1 MKTLRLLLGDQLNPE
16 HSWFKTVREDV
27 VYVMA
32 EMRQETDYAPHHIQ
46 KVVAFFAA
54 MRHFAKE
61 RIADGHRVRYYELT
75 DPENPQTLPE
85 LVKKMLGEEGCESF
99 EYLLPDEYRLDQ
111 QLKTLCQDL
120 EIPARSY
127 DTEHFYTT
135 RDALAVHFEGKKQ
148 LVMESFYRMMRK
160 KHGILYKDGAP
171 TGGTWNY
178 DAQNRKKWKGSPAI
192 PEVTQPHQEDLGPI
206 LRQIQES
213 GIRTIGQIDLQNFHW
228 TITTREART
237 LLAEF
242 CERLLPYFG
251 DYQDAMHTDEKN
263 LFHSRLSFAMNC
275 KLISPREVVETV
287 ETYYYNH
294 PDTIHISQA
303 EGFIRQILG
312 WREYMRGIYWKEMPA
327 YARGNFLE
335 NKNPLPAF
343 YWTGQT
349 QMNCLK
355 QAITQSLEDA
365 HAHHI
370 QRLMI
375 TGNFAL
381 LTQVDPDAVDQWYLG
396 IYPDAIEWVQLPNT
410 RGMSQFADGG
420 IVGTKPYISS
430 ANYIRKMSNYCET
443 CAYNPD
449 HKTGERACP
458 FNALYWNFLDAKK
471 EQLRANPRMGMMYR
485 LLEKKDK
492 SEMDALKE
500 RAAAIIA
507 NPDAF

>member
-1 MKTLRLLLGDQLNPE
+1 MKTLRLLLGDQLNPD

-27 VYVMA
+27 VYIMA

-54 MRHFAKE
+54 MRNFAKE
-61 RIADGHRVRYYELT
+61 RTAEGHQVRYFKLT
-75 DPENPQTLPE
+75 DPKNPQNLPD
-85 LVKKMLGEEGCESF
+85 LVKQSIDQEGCDRF
-99 EYLLPDEYRLDQ
+99 EYLLPDEFRLDR
-111 QLKTLCQDL
+111 QLKVICEDL
-120 EIPARSY
+120 PIASKVY

-135 RDALAVHFEGKKQ
+135 RDALELHFEGKKQ

-160 KHGILYKDGAP
+160 KHSVLFKDGEPA
-171 TGGTWNY
+171 GGTWNY
-178 DAQNRKKWKGSPAI
+178 DAQNRKKWKGTPAI
-192 PEVTQPHQEDLGPI
+192 PKLTPTHSEELSPI
-206 LRQIQES
+206 LHEIQDS
-213 GIRTIGQIDLQNFHW
+213 GIRTIGQIDLHNFHW
-228 TITTREART
+228 TTTTEGARA

-242 CERLLPYFG
+242 CEKLLPHFG
-251 DYQDAMHTDEKN
+251 DYQDAMHTDEKT

-287 ETYYYNH
+287 EKYYYNH
-294 PDTIHISQA
+294 KDTIDISQA

-327 YARGNFLE
+327 YARKNSLE
-335 NKNPLPAF
+335 NKNPLPDF

-349 QMNCLK
+349 RMNCLK
-355 QAITQSLEDA
+355 NAIDQSLESA
-365 HAHHI
+365 YAHHI

-381 LTQVDPDAVDQWYLG
+381 LAQVNPDEIDQWYLG
-396 IYPDAIEWVQLPNT
+396 IYADAIEWVQLPNT

-420 IVGTKPYISS
+420 IVGTKPYVSS
-430 ANYIRKMSNYCET
+430 ANYIRKMSNYCQG

-449 HKTGERACP
+449 DKTGEGACP

-471 EQLRANPRMGMMYR
+471 PLLQGNPRMGMMYR
-485 LLEKKDK
+485 LLEKKDAN
-492 SEMDALKE
+492 EIRGLKE

-507 NPDAF
+507 DPDAF